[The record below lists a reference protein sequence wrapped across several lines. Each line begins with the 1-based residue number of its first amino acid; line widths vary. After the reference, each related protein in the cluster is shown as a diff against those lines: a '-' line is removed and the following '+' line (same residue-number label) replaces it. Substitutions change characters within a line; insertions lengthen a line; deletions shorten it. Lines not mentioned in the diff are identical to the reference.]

1 MSTGARVALL
11 GLGAAA
17 RELHVPACRAVSGVI
32 LAAGCDPGPDRR
44 RWLAGEGVGAVY
56 ESAAA
61 LLAAERPD
69 LAIVAA
75 PPETHRELVMLALAQ
90 GAHVL
95 CEKPLAPSVADADE
109 MIAAAERARR
119 ALAVN
124 HEYPHL
130 AIYREAL
137 ARVGAGEYGAPYLVQ
152 CWQHMDH
159 GAGAPAG
166 WRSAP
171 GPYTLLEF
179 GPHALDLVCRFLGAW
194 PEAVTAATA
203 RAAGAP
209 MDDAVVTATLRFPG
223 GPLASVVLNRAGR
236 GRARYFEMRV
246 DCERASLRLSL
257 GGLARASV
265 DLARG
270 RRWPAARLTLVRGGE
285 ARVES
290 GTRSRVLAVE
300 RREGR
305 PAATAAVLRALVEAI
320 GRGHAPT
327 GEARRAREVLR
338 IVEAA
343 YASAKTGETVWLR
356 PAMP

>member
-1 MSTGARVALL
+1 MSAGTRVALL

-17 RELHVPACRAVSGVI
+17 RELHLPACRAVSGLVVV
-32 LAAGCDPGPDRR
+32 AGCDPRAEGR
-44 RWLAGEGVGAVY
+44 RWLADQGVRAVY
-56 ESAAA
+56 ESAAN
-61 LLAAERPD
+61 LLERERPD

-75 PPETHRELVMLALAQ
+75 PPAAHRELATLALAH

-95 CEKPLAPSVADADE
+95 CEKPLATSVADAGE

-119 ALAVN
+119 ALGVN
-124 HEYPHL
+124 HEYSHL
-130 AIYREAL
+130 AIYREPL
-137 ARVGAGEYGAPYLVQ
+137 ARVSAGEYGEPCLVQ
-152 CWQHMDH
+152 CWQHLDH

-166 WRSAP
+166 WRRAA

-179 GPHALDLVCRFLGAW
+179 GPHALDLVCRFLGGW

-209 MDDAVVTATLRFPG
+209 MDDAVVTTMLRFPG
-223 GPLASVVLNRAGR
+223 ERLASLVFNRAGR

-246 DCERASLRLSL
+246 DCARASLRISL

-265 DLARG
+265 DLAHG
-270 RRWPAARLTLVRGGE
+270 HRWPAARLSLVRGGE
-285 ARVES
+285 ARVETPA
-290 GTRSRVLAVE
+290 GSRRLAVE

-305 PAATAAVLRALVEAI
+305 PAATAAVLRALLADIAE
-320 GRGHAPT
+320 GRAPT

-343 YASAKTGETVWLR
+343 YASAKTGETVWLP
-356 PAMP
+356 PATP